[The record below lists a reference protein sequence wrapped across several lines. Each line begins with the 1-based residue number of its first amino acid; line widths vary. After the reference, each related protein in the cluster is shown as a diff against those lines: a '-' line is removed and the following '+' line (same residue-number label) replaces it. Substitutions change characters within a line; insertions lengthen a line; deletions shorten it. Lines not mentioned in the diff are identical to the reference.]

1 MSEREASSKLL
12 VSILKTTEKGP
23 TNLQQ
28 LVEDT
33 KLLTIFVKRRLKKLQ
48 EVNLITFEERQILA
62 TMNQRLKIAT
72 EALKQGADPENTSK
86 YLRWQEFEE
95 LTKLALDA
103 NQYQTIKHLRFKNL
117 NRGWEIDVVG
127 LNEPTVL
134 SIDCKHWKRSWQKAA
149 TVNVV
154 EKHLE
159 RTEALSTAAFSLK
172 KTPIQNWTRADFV
185 PIIVTLHETPF
196 KIYNQVPVV
205 PALKLRS
212 FLNEL
217 PAYLGELKVIH
228 VKINKQGP

>member
-1 MSEREASSKLL
+1 M
-12 VSILKTTEKGP
+12 
-23 TNLQQ
+23 
-28 LVEDT
+28 
-33 KLLTIFVKRRLKKLQ
+33 
-48 EVNLITFEERQILA
+48 
-62 TMNQRLKIAT
+62 
-72 EALKQGADPENTSK
+72 
-86 YLRWQEFEE
+86 
-95 LTKLALDA
+95 
-103 NQYQTIKHLRFKNL
+103 
-117 NRGWEIDVVG
+117 
-127 LNEPTVL
+127 
-134 SIDCKHWKRSWQKAA
+134 
-149 TVNVV
+149 
-154 EKHLE
+154 E